1 MANVKNYIEQGGAR
15 SVVGGSL
22 DVVSGGEIDIES
34 GASLKLDGTAISKT
48 AAQINALPIVE
59 QTAEAAITQAD
70 AADQGGTY
78 AEADVDS
85 IADLANVNKAKI
97 NAILAKLVLA
107 NIIAE

>member
-1 MANVKNYIEQGGAR
+1 MPNVKNYKEQGGER
-15 SVVGGSL
+15 DVIGGSL
-22 DVVSGGEIDIES
+22 DVISGGEIDVES
-34 GASLKLDGTAISKT
+34 GASLKLDGTALSKT

-59 QTAEAAITQAD
+59 QAAEAAIVQAD
-70 AADQGGTY
+70 AADQTDSY
-78 AEADVDS
+78 VEADVDS